1 MIAIINWTLISIDSK
16 EGIVEKQCLF
26 GSVPARITWNLS
38 PLSADLLKCKE
49 TGCESFH
56 QQMQKHDSTN
66 PEKLHQTFTMYC
78 NMAVWSKPPHVLN
91 LDWMNRTR
99 LTNVTKGRL

>member
-38 PLSADLLKCKE
+38 PLSADLLKC
-49 TGCESFH
+49 
-56 QQMQKHDSTN
+56 
-66 PEKLHQTFTMYC
+66 L
-78 NMAVWSKPPHVLN
+78 
-91 LDWMNRTR
+91 
-99 LTNVTKGRL
+99 

>member
-16 EGIVEKQCLF
+16 EGIFEKQCLF

-38 PLSADLLKCKE
+38 PLSADLLKCSYHSE

-56 QQMQKHDSTN
+56 QQMQKCGST
-66 PEKLHQTFTMYC
+66 
-78 NMAVWSKPPHVLN
+78 KPKN
-91 LDWMNRTR
+91 C
-99 LTNVTKGRL
+99 TKQSLYIVK